1 MSEEL
6 RTGVLTIIRPDAQ
19 MEPKIELDVLGV
31 REEQQWC
38 AIALEMSLRGYG
50 PTFEDAFANLRE
62 AVKAQVTFTLEHGD
76 YDQLF
81 FLAED
86 KYIEN
91 YLEARLW
98 ESRNAFWHYVYEAGL
113 DTSASTALVP
123 VVEAPSRPVLR
134 FRMPK
139 AVEGGHFAMSWW
151 STGTL

>member
-19 MEPKIELDVLGV
+19 MEPKVDLSVLGV

-50 PTFEDAFANLRE
+50 STFEDAFANLRE

-86 KYIEN
+86 KHIEK

-98 ESRNAFWHYVYEAGL
+98 ESRNAF
-113 DTSASTALVP
+113 
-123 VVEAPSRPVLR
+123 
-134 FRMPK
+134 
-139 AVEGGHFAMSWW
+139 
-151 STGTL
+151 